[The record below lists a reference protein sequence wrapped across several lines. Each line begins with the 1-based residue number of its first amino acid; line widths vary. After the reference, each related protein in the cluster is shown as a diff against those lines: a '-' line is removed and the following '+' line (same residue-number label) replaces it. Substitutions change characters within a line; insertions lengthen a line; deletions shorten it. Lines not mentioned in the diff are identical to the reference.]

1 MRMPLISPFRRVT
14 ARYSLLP
21 YPLVRQSAVLGLAM
35 LLSSCVSQPVPPDL
49 SFHVPAQFKENQA
62 WVSAAPADALP
73 RGAWWHIYQ
82 LPALDAL
89 EQRLNENNSSLAAA
103 AAHYRQAEA
112 YSQQLRAARSPS
124 LDLSGTAS
132 TLRQSI
138 NRPIRGATMPTYYND
153 FVVGAQASYEVDLW
167 GRVRNLVASGKSA
180 AEAEKANL
188 ASVQLSLQTE
198 LAQTYFMLC
207 GMDAQ
212 ADILRQSIAA
222 YTKSLALTQNR
233 LENGIASALD
243 VARASTLLEQ
253 TKGQL
258 EQLLAQRAV
267 AEHAIAAL
275 VGSNV
280 SDFSLPPTQVDWQV
294 PVLPVGVPSTLLQRR
309 PDIAAAQRNVEAA
322 TASLGVAK
330 SAYYP
335 SLTLSGLLGYESGS
349 MGNLLTSPSLLWAFG
364 PALAV
369 NVFDGG
375 KRKSQVAQA
384 QAVLDQTVANYR
396 TTVITAFQQ
405 VEDSLSTID
414 HLGKAAASEKLATEA
429 ADKALRISTSRYQLG
444 GASYLEVTTS
454 QLTALQAQRNLI
466 ASNTS
471 LSVASVSLVR
481 ALGGGWQAEPAP

>member
-1 MRMPLISPFRRVT
+1 MHAPMIHVLTYALRRMTLQPVATRWLGMLGVT
-14 ARYSLLP
+14 
-21 YPLVRQSAVLGLAM
+21 M
-35 LLSSCVSQPVPPDL
+35 LLSSCVTQPAPPDL
-49 SFHVPAQFKENQA
+49 TMQVPAHFKENQD

-73 RGAWWHIYQ
+73 RGAWWQVYR

-89 EQRLNENNSSLAAA
+89 EQRLNENNASLAAA

-132 TLRQSI
+132 NLRQSI
-138 NRPIRGATMPTYYND
+138 NRPIRGATTPTYYND
-153 FVVGAQASYEVDLW
+153 FIVGAQVNYEVDLW
-167 GRVRNLVASGKSA
+167 GRVRNLVAAGKSS

-212 ADILRQSIAA
+212 IEVLRLSIAA
-222 YTKSLALTQNR
+222 YTESLALTQNR
-233 LENGIASALD
+233 LDNGIASGLD

-275 VGSNV
+275 VGSHV
-280 SDFSLPPTQVDWQV
+280 SDFSVPPARYDWQV

-330 SAYYP
+330 SAFYP

-349 MGNLLTSPSLLWAFG
+349 MGSLLTSPSLLWAFG

-375 KRKSQVAQA
+375 KRKAQQAQA
-384 QAVLDQTVANYR
+384 QAMLDQAVANYR
-396 TTVITAFQQ
+396 NTVITAFQQ

-414 HLGKAAASEKLATEA
+414 HLGKAASAEKMATEA

-471 LSVASVSLVR
+471 LTVASVSLVR
-481 ALGGGWQAEPAP
+481 ALGGGWQAEPVAQ